1 MPWLAELLTTQLLV
15 FMLVLGRVG
24 GVVLIAPVFS
34 AVAVPGP
41 IRAFIAVAL
50 AMLVTP
56 TQVGEVVAPTSLVDC
71 ALAIGIE
78 LLIGLALGLGAT
90 LLIAGMQLAG
100 QLMAQASG
108 LSLAEVFD
116 PGLDANVPV
125 LSQFLSMFT
134 LVIYLLIG
142 GHRWLMAGLLNTF
155 TTLPLGSGRLP
166 DSVADALVTLLTE
179 SFSLGV
185 RAAAPLVIA
194 LLLAT
199 LVLGLVGRTLPQLN
213 ILSIGFG
220 PNAIIAFSML
230 ALLLGTIAWLFE
242 DRMETAIVLM
252 LDALASSGPNS
263 LALH

>member
-1 MPWLAELLTTQLLV
+1 M
-15 FMLVLGRVG
+15 
-24 GVVLIAPVFS
+24 
-34 AVAVPGP
+34 
-41 IRAFIAVAL
+41 
-50 AMLVTP
+50 
-56 TQVGEVVAPTSLVDC
+56 APTSLVDC

-166 DSVADALVTLLTE
+166 DSVADALVASDGE
-179 SFSLGV
+179 
-185 RAAAPLVIA
+185 
-194 LLLAT
+194 LLA
-199 LVLGLVGRTLPQLN
+199 R
-213 ILSIGFG
+213 
-220 PNAIIAFSML
+220 
-230 ALLLGTIAWLFE
+230 
-242 DRMETAIVLM
+242 R
-252 LDALASSGPNS
+252 
-263 LALH
+263 